1 MADIRER
8 IDGAARMVCDTGD
21 PAALLELSQLFMNG
35 RKRRFAPRK
44 RGGRTLDK
52 RTPGSSALVDKSGET
67 MLD

>member
-8 IDGAARMVCDTGD
+8 VDGAARMVCDTGD
-21 PAALLELSQLFMNG
+21 PSALLELSQRLMNG

-44 RGGRTLDK
+44 RGRTLDK
-52 RTPGSSALVDKSGET
+52 RTPDGAALVDKSGET